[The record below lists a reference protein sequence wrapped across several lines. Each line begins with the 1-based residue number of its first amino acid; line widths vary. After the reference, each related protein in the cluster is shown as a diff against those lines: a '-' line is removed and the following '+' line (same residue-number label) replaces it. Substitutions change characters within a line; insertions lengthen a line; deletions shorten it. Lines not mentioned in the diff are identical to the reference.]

1 MDVEG
6 DSPAGELVLVAQPLH
21 HLPVHHIR
29 VSLLLAEREHRL
41 VPNLSRWVVR
51 IGEVE
56 EDEDIRV
63 ENRGHPLEQGCQFEL
78 PAIRHGRCVD
88 SSEHNSLLQFQVRL
102 SFWVRLYRKGA
113 FYLWTILS
121 GVKPRV
127 GADKSTAGASL
138 LLTERK
144 DKVGL
149 WEHRKVVMI
158 RKAVLM
164 CLLNC

>member
-88 SSEHNSLLQFQVRL
+88 SSEHNL
-102 SFWVRLYRKGA
+102 SFFTFRFGFRSGSDCTGKERLVRGQSCPY
-113 FYLWTILS
+113 
-121 GVKPRV
+121 
-127 GADKSTAGASL
+127 
-138 LLTERK
+138 
-144 DKVGL
+144 
-149 WEHRKVVMI
+149 
-158 RKAVLM
+158 
-164 CLLNC
+164 